1 MKYELKRSQIFVVN
15 LTTGLH
21 AEFGFFNCL
30 AALLISMSKSKAACG
45 ESVQVVMI
53 LATNPPHHPTAPT
66 AKGTAG
72 CLIVW
77 FKAVQFAQKLYIQSS
92 LIGALARGPCSSS
105 LPAKV

>member
-1 MKYELKRSQIFVVN
+1 MNFSHKSS
-15 LTTGLH
+15 TT
-21 AEFGFFNCL
+21 
-30 AALLISMSKSKAACG
+30 
-45 ESVQVVMI
+45 
-53 LATNPPHHPTAPT
+53 ATT

-77 FKAVQFAQKLYIQSS
+77 KKAALFAQKLYIQSS